1 MVMSGYS
8 MEGYVTVP
16 ERIALFYKR
25 YPEGSLQMD
34 PPVFTEVEG
43 KHYVIGRAYAYRTP
57 DDNRPGIGTA
67 WEVIPGS
74 TPFTRGSE
82 IMNLETSTWGRAIG
96 SLNIGIDKSIATLDE
111 IEAAKARNTIVR
123 TTEAIPNDPWQTQTD
138 TPAPAH
144 KTVSKGSSMYPATE
158 GQVKAIHA
166 ILGKQGTSDPLDK
179 LAAVNAWLISL
190 NKQPVTSI
198 AEVNKHDASGLIDSL
213 QTPP

>member
-1 MVMSGYS
+1 
-8 MEGYVTVP
+8 
-16 ERIALFYKR
+16 
-25 YPEGSLQMD
+25 MD

-57 DDNRPGIGTA
+57 DDPRPGIGTA

-82 IMNLETSTWGRAIG
+82 IMNLETSSWGRAIG

-123 TTEAIPNDPWQTQTD
+123 TTEAIPDDPWQTD
-138 TPAPAH
+138 APAPTH
-144 KTVSKGSSMYPATE
+144 RTLTKGSSMYPATE

-166 ILGKQGTSDPLDK
+166 ILGKQGTRDDLDK
-179 LAAVNAWLISL
+179 LAAVNAWLTSM
-190 NKQPVTSI
+190 NKQSVTSI
-198 AEVNKHDASGLIDSL
+198 IEVNKHDASGLIDAL
-213 QTPP
+213 QAAT

>member
-1 MVMSGYS
+1 MSGYN

-25 YPEGSLQMD
+25 YPGGSLQMD

-57 DDNRPGIGTA
+57 DDIRPGIGTA

-82 IMNLETSTWGRAIG
+82 IMNLETSSWGRAIG

-123 TTEAIPNDPWQTQTD
+123 TTEAISDDPWQTD
-138 TPAPAH
+138 APAPAH
-144 KTVSKGSSMYPATE
+144 RTLTKGSSMYPATE

-166 ILGKQGTSDPLDK
+166 ILGKQGTRDDLDK
-179 LAAVNAWLISL
+179 LAAVNAWLTSM

-198 AEVNKHDASGLIDSL
+198 TEVNKHDASGLIDSL

>member
-1 MVMSGYS
+1 

-57 DDNRPGIGTA
+57 DDARPGIGTA

-82 IMNLETSTWGRAIG
+82 IMNLETSSWGRAIG
-96 SLNIGIDKSIATLDE
+96 SLNIGIDKSVATWDE
-111 IEAAKARNTIVR
+111 IEAAKGRNLIVR
-123 TTEAIPNDPWQTQTD
+123 TTEAIPNDPWQTD
-138 TPAPAH
+138 TPASAH

-166 ILGKQGTSDPLDK
+166 ILGKQGTRDDLDK
-179 LAAVNAWLISL
+179 LAAVNAWLTSM
-190 NKQPVTSI
+190 NKPAVTSI
-198 AEVNKHDASGLIDSL
+198 TEVNKHDASGLIDSL